1 MRRNPELR
9 HCSALQPSHSPAIG
23 VRSPGA
29 FCIRPATW
37 GNVIRRSGHL
47 HALLSFFLLF
57 SCLTLHAQQNSQI
70 DGAVVDQVGASVTG
84 AQITLTQDGTGFVTK
99 AETNGSGLFTIPGLN
114 VGTYSLTVS
123 APGFETYQQNGI
135 SLNISEVRKADIKL
149 TVGTVGQTVTV
160 QATALQVQSDSNV
173 VSTLINADQI
183 SEIATEN
190 RNFAALAA
198 LGMGVSSAL
207 PDSNTPTSVAANF
220 TISVNGLRQ
229 SHNIWLIDGGEA
241 DDRGGAGGM
250 SIMPSQDAIAQFETL
265 ASNYPPDYG
274 ISSGATISLGLKSGT
289 QKFHGEL
296 FEFNRNTV
304 FDANSYLNKQTDP
317 ITPRLKLNYNI
328 FGGNL
333 GGPVFI
339 PHIYNNSHQR
349 TFFFVNEEWRRLVQA
364 SSPDE
369 SQAIPAADFPVAGAD
384 LHYVAPVF
392 DAGQILTVP
401 KVVGDPAFNAKL
413 AAAGLV
419 PGQPFPNNTIP
430 ASLFDPNAVAYLA
443 TGVLPPAN
451 LANGNNLGS
460 ASQPI
465 TVRDDVLRVD
475 HRITDKWQILGHYLH
490 DTVTQAY
497 ASPMLGW
504 ATANYNT
511 ITSTLS
517 NPSYSAAIKL
527 TGTIS
532 PNLLLEAS
540 MNYDGNIINIVNSA
554 NSQTP
559 ASLQVNKYFVNGS
572 KNLPGVQLG
581 APYNTQENV
590 GSAPWHNAAQ
600 DYDPKLDV
608 SYTRGRHTMKYGFG
622 YNRYTKNQ
630 QLFGDPGGTFKFGSL
645 TGDSAMDLVLGL
657 SSNFDQAQALPVRH
671 YVNQTTSFYA
681 MDNWRAI
688 PRLSIQLGIR
698 FDALPHAFERA
709 NQVAN
714 FNPGAF
720 QQSAVPLWQ
729 SNGTQDPAGPGF
741 STPAGA
747 TQPFYLNG
755 MQIAGAGL
763 PRGLVKND
771 YGTWQPRV
779 GFSYDL
785 FGNGR
790 TVVRGGFGTFY
801 ERLQGNDIY
810 NAATNEPFFNDPS
823 ASNVYFSD
831 PHTTWINGQTAKSPV
846 FAQGLTTLALNYPA
860 PGVAQYSLGIQR
872 ELQPSLI
879 LITQYV
885 GNAAWAQNIERNINT
900 YPLSTPLAVRA
911 DNGDSSNHSGTNAP
925 IAGCTNP
932 AQVGEITEG
941 IQNPCPGTSLPI
953 TDIYRTY
960 RGYAGITQQENSTR
974 GTYNSFQMGLRAQD
988 KHGLSGEID
997 YTWSHEIDVT
1007 TYDLNTTS
1015 NPFDSNYDRGSGA
1028 LDRRHILNGNYIY
1041 KLPDFGVTN
1050 YLTRMAVGGW
1060 EVAGTVIFESGAL
1073 INNQG
1078 PKLGLNYD
1086 PVGLN
1091 GGYTDRPNL
1100 VGKVS
1105 YPKKQGEWFTP
1116 NAFGSPLPAWAG
1128 STSQGF
1134 GNAGK
1139 DSVLGPGRLNFTT
1152 SLYKTF
1158 DISERV
1164 HFQFRAE
1171 SFNTFNHTEFNN
1183 VGFTYNADATG
1194 KITSNFGQVT
1204 STQDPRVLELGGRLI
1219 F

>member
-1 MRRNPELR
+1 MRRNQELR
-9 HCSALQPSHSPAIG
+9 YCDALQPNHFPFIDVKSL
-23 VRSPGA
+23 GA
-29 FCIRPATW
+29 FWMRPAVW
-37 GNVIRRSGHL
+37 GNVTSLRVHV
-47 HALLSFFLLF
+47 LLPFLLLF
-57 SCLTLHAQQNSQI
+57 CCLSLHAQQNSQI
-70 DGAVVDQVGASVTG
+70 DGSVVDQVGAAVTG

-114 VGTYSLTVS
+114 VGTYSLSVS
-123 APGFETYQQNGI
+123 APGFETYRQTGI
-135 SLNISEVRKADIKL
+135 SLNISEVHKADIKL

-364 SSPDE
+364 SNPDE
-369 SQAIPAADFPVAGAD
+369 SQAIPAADFPVAGSD
-384 LHYVAPVF
+384 LHYVAPAF

-401 KVVGDPAFNAKL
+401 KVVGDPAFQAKL
-413 AAAGLV
+413 NALGLV

-443 TGVLPPAN
+443 TGVLPAAN

-490 DTVTQAY
+490 DAVTQAY

-540 MNYDGNIINIVNSA
+540 MNYDGNIINIVNSP
-554 NSQTP
+554 NSLTP
-559 ASLQVNKYFVNGS
+559 ASLQVNKYFANGS

-630 QLFGDPGGTFKFGSL
+630 QLFGDPGGTFKFGAL

-671 YVNQTTSFYA
+671 YVNQTTSFYV

-688 PRLSIQLGIR
+688 PQLSIQLGIR
-698 FDALPHAFERA
+698 YDALPHAFERA

-720 QQSAVPLWQ
+720 QQSAVPLWE
-729 SNGTQDPAGPGF
+729 SNGTQDNTGPGF
-741 STPAGA
+741 SQPAGF

-755 MQIAGAGL
+755 MQIAGQDGL

-785 FGNGR
+785 TGNGR
-790 TVVRGGFGTFY
+790 TVIRGGFGTFY

-823 ASNVYFSD
+823 ASNVYFSN
-831 PHTTWINGQTAKSPV
+831 PSTTWINGQTAKSPV

-860 PGVAQYSLGIQR
+860 PGVAQYSLGVQR
-872 ELQPSLI
+872 ELAPSLI
-879 LITQYV
+879 FITQYV
-885 GNAAWAQNIERNINT
+885 GNVAWAQNIERNINT
-900 YPLSTPLAVRA
+900 FPLSTPMAVRA
-911 DNGDSSNHSGTNAP
+911 DVGDSSNHSGTNAP
-925 IAGCTNP
+925 IPGCTNP
-932 AQVGEITEG
+932 AQVGEITQG

-960 RGYAGITQQENSTR
+960 RGFAGILQQENSTR
-974 GTYNSFQMGLRAQD
+974 GTYNSFQTGLRAQG
-988 KHGLSGEID
+988 KHGLSGEVD
-997 YTWSHEIDVT
+997 YTWSHEIDLT
-1007 TYDLNTTS
+1007 TYDLNTIS
-1015 NPFDSNYDRGSGA
+1015 NPFDPNYDRGSGA
-1028 LDRRHILNGNYIY
+1028 LDRRHILNANYIY
-1041 KLPDFGVTN
+1041 KLPDFGQTN
-1050 YLTRMAVGGW
+1050 YFTRMAIGGW
-1060 EVAGTVIFESGAL
+1060 EVAGTAIFESGAL

-1078 PKLGLNYD
+1078 PTLGLNYD
-1086 PVGLN
+1086 PVGLD
-1091 GGYTDRPNL
+1091 GGYTSRPNL

-1105 YPKKQGEWFTP
+1105 YPKKQGEWFNP
-1116 NAFGSPLPAWAG
+1116 NAFAAPLPAWAG
-1128 STSQGF
+1128 STSNGF
-1134 GNAGK
+1134 GSAGK

-1183 VGFTYNADATG
+1183 IGYSFNANSAG

-1204 STQDPRVLELGGRLI
+1204 STQDPRVLELGGRLM

>member
-1 MRRNPELR
+1 MRRNQELR
-9 HCSALQPSHSPAIG
+9 HCAALQPNHSPVIE
-23 VRSPGA
+23 VRSFGA
-29 FCIRPATW
+29 FWMRPAVW
-37 GNVIRRSGHL
+37 GHVTSGHM
-47 HALLSFFLLF
+47 HVLLSFLLLF
-57 SCLTLHAQQNSQI
+57 SCLSLHAQQNSQI
-70 DGAVVDQVGASVTG
+70 DGSVVDQVGAAVTG
-84 AQITLTQDGTGFVTK
+84 AQVTLTQDGTGFVTK
-99 AETNGSGLFTIPGLN
+99 AETNGSGQFTIPGLN
-114 VGTYSLTVS
+114 VGTYSLAVS

-173 VSTLINADQI
+173 VSTLINAEQI

-328 FGGNL
+328 FGGNI

-339 PHIYNNSHQR
+339 PHIYNSSHQR
-349 TFFFVNEEWRRLVQA
+349 TFFFWNEEWRKLIQA
-364 SSPDE
+364 SNPDE
-369 SQAIPAADFPVAGAD
+369 SQAIPAADFPVAGSD

-392 DAGQILTVP
+392 DSGQILKVP
-401 KVVGDPAFNAKL
+401 TVVGDPAFNAKL
-413 AAAGLV
+413 SALGLV

-465 TVRDDVLRVD
+465 NVRDDVLRVD

-532 PNLLLEAS
+532 PNLLVEAS

-681 MDNWRAI
+681 MDNWHAI
-688 PRLSIQLGIR
+688 PQLSIQLGIR
-698 FDALPHAFERA
+698 YDALPHAFERA

-720 QQSAVPLWQ
+720 QQSAIPLWQ
-729 SNGTQDPAGPGF
+729 SNGTQDPTGPGF

-755 MQIAGAGL
+755 MQIAGQDGL

-823 ASNVYFSD
+823 ASNVYFSN
-831 PHTTWINGQTAKSPV
+831 PHTSWINGQTAKSPV

-872 ELQPSLI
+872 EIEPSLI
-879 LITQYV
+879 FITQYV
-885 GNAAWAQNIERNINT
+885 GNFAWAQNIDRNINT
-900 YPLSTPLAVRA
+900 YPLSTPFAVRA
-911 DNGDSSNHSGTNAP
+911 DVGDSSNHSGTNAP
-925 IAGCTNP
+925 IPGCVNP
-932 AQVGEITEG
+932 PQVGEITTG

-960 RGYAGITQQENSTR
+960 PGFAGITQQENSTR
-974 GTYNSFQMGLRAQD
+974 GTYNGFQTGLRAQG
-988 KHGLSGEID
+988 KHGLSGEVD

-1007 TYDLNTTS
+1007 SYDLNTIS
-1015 NPFDSNYDRGSGA
+1015 NPFNPNYDRGSGA
-1028 LDRRHILNGNYIY
+1028 LDRRHILNANYIY
-1041 KLPDFGVTN
+1041 KLPDFGQTN
-1050 YLTRMAVGGW
+1050 YFTRMAIGGW
-1060 EVAGTVIFESGAL
+1060 EVAGTAVFESGAL
-1073 INNQG
+1073 IANQG
-1078 PKLGLNYD
+1078 PSLGLNYD
-1086 PVGLN
+1086 PVGLD
-1091 GGYTDRPNL
+1091 GGYTARPNL
-1100 VGKVS
+1100 VGKVH
-1105 YPKKQGEWFTP
+1105 YPKTQKAWFDPT
-1116 NAFGSPLPAWAG
+1116 AFAAPLPAWAG
-1128 STSQGF
+1128 NTNQGF
-1134 GNAGK
+1134 GTAGK

-1158 DISERV
+1158 DITERV

-1171 SFNTFNHTEFNN
+1171 SFNTFNHTEFNGIGN
-1183 VGFTYNADATG
+1183 SFNADATG

-1204 STQDPRVLELGGRLI
+1204 STQDPRVLELGGRLV